1 MKKLF
6 FALAFVLCAFS
17 VSAKDWAIGA
27 RVTGGIQVQGEYTLS
42 SENYLEGRLGL
53 GLIGGT
59 GFDLTGL
66 YQWNICNMDWT
77 PKAGKWFFDA
87 GVGASVGMGGKTLF
101 AGVTGDAKLG
111 IKFNK
116 VPIKLAI
123 DYSPCLGLWF
133 GGAGAGAGL
142 GGDVGMGYIN
152 EFTTRAAANGT
163 TGGVHFR
170 NQGFFNFGISC
181 VYCF

>member
-1 MKKLF
+1 MKKILL
-6 FALAFVLCAFS
+6 AAAFVLCAFS

-27 RVTGGIQVQGEYTLS
+27 RVTGGVSVQAEYTLS
-42 SENYLEGRLGL
+42 SENYLEGRLGV
-53 GLIGGT
+53 GFIGGT

-77 PKAGKWFFDA
+77 PKVGKWFFDA

-111 IKFNK
+111 IKFKK
-116 VPIKLAI
+116 VPIKLAL
-123 DYSPCLGLWF
+123 DYSPCIGLWF
-133 GGAGAGAGL
+133 VGNRSLDEGVGAGFNG
-142 GGDVGMGYIN
+142 
-152 EFTTRAAANGT
+152 TRASGSNG
-163 TGGVHFR
+163 GGIKLR
-170 NQGFFNFGISC
+170 NQGFFNFGLSC

>member
-66 YQWNICNMDWT
+66 YQWTICNMDWT

-116 VPIKLAI
+116 VPVKLAI
-123 DYSPCLGLWF
+123 DYTP
-133 GGAGAGAGL
+133 GL
-142 GGDVGMGYIN
+142 G
-152 EFTTRAAANGT
+152 FLAAEDGGL
-163 TGGVHFR
+163 TGRFI
-170 NQGFFNFGISC
+170 NFGLSC